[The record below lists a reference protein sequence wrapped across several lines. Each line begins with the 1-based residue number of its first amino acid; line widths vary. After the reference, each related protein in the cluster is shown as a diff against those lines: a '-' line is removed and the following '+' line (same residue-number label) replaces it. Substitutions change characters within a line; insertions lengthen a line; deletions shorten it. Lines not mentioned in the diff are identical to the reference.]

1 MTIEAVAPHHSLTD
15 LDRAVLEFERTW
27 WLGPGIKDDLIGSRL
42 GLDPAGYA
50 ELLGSLVDHPD
61 ALAADPL
68 VVKRL
73 RRMRDRRRRSRSV
86 DRSRDRSLDLRGS

>member
-1 MTIEAVAPHHSLTD
+1 MTIEALVPQPPLTD

-27 WLGPGIKDDLIGSRL
+27 WLGPGIKDDLIVSRL
-42 GLDPAGYA
+42 GLDADGYA
-50 ELLGSLVDHPD
+50 AALGALVDHPE

-73 RRMRDRRRRSRSV
+73 RRMRDRRRRARSLERSV
-86 DRSRDRSLDLRGS
+86 DRRGP